1 MNKTKNLLI
10 PILLVVVLL
19 CAVTLPFGLQIQQAN
34 ANEPEEGGRYSDT
47 VYYFFDYYPTIRY
60 SVMETT
66 YTNHNIVYDRNP
78 NCHNDFANYGNPAGY
93 FDKFD
98 SNCVVIIDIKTF
110 MPEPQHLLEL
120 FSFLK
125 AQGCQTM
132 FISIYEE
139 QDFHD
144 RTFLDYVDEFTKT
157 DFSRLIGFIDGL
169 LENEISINST
179 LENTVFFIDGNLL
192 SVKDRM
198 GAPINELANNIFLR
212 YFLQI
217 IATKI
222 WEIEYIEEI
231 FNENYNYEI
240 IKQTL
245 IDKNISILVHAPTPI
260 DEDAEEPEEDYGED
274 TPVEF
279 IDILNWR
286 SYSGTTVAEFQG
298 QTTIDG
304 AYTLTFQNACSI
316 GFWLLHPEFYNFLY
330 RTDLL
335 PYSINN
341 YVLEVDPINYSP
353 TGLPIITDSGLAG
366 YDEEEALGK
375 LQDMFPA

>member
-1 MNKTKNLLI
+1 
-10 PILLVVVLL
+10 
-19 CAVTLPFGLQIQQAN
+19 
-34 ANEPEEGGRYSDT
+34 
-47 VYYFFDYYPTIRY
+47 
-60 SVMETT
+60 METL

-78 NCHNDFANYGNPAGY
+78 NCHSDFENYGNPAGY

-169 LENEISINST
+169 LENEIYENSS
-179 LENTVFFIDGNLL
+179 LNNTAFFIDGNLL

-222 WEIEYIEEI
+222 WGIEYIEGI

-240 IKQTL
+240 IKDMLSQN
-245 IDKNISILVHAPTPI
+245 NISILVHAPTPI
-260 DEDAEEPEEDYGED
+260 DEDAEEPEED
-274 TPVEF
+274 TPLEF
-279 IDILNWR
+279 IDIINWGI
-286 SYSGTTVAEFQG
+286 YSGTTVAEFQD
-298 QTTIDG
+298 QTTADG
-304 AYTLTFQNACSI
+304 ENTLTFQNACSI

-330 RTDLL
+330 RTYLL
-335 PYSINN
+335 PYSVNN
-341 YVLEVDPINYSP
+341 YVLEADPINYSP
-353 TGLPIITDSGLAG
+353 TGLPIIPESNLPILSIYNEG
-366 YDEEEALGK
+366 EEEALGK
-375 LQDMFPA
+375 LQNIFSA